1 MDISSI
7 LGYLVL
13 VAFILGFIYLVYWS
27 FTDEKAPKKV
37 QKNNKTTVTIS
48 KSDIPTWFTGE
59 VYQSGKYCENPS
71 TKKGIY
77 LNNLEASMYD
87 VANGSIFHILALQ
100 KTKLFG
106 DNLVQN
112 YRQIDPNTTRD
123 ILQKV
128 FQNDL
133 DLTSKWLEENNSE
146 AYQILIKELDFSI
159 YDELFQNMD

>member
-1 MDISSI
+1 
-7 LGYLVL
+7 
-13 VAFILGFIYLVYWS
+13 
-27 FTDEKAPKKV
+27 
-37 QKNNKTTVTIS
+37 
-48 KSDIPTWFTGE
+48 
-59 VYQSGKYCENPS
+59 
-71 TKKGIY
+71 
-77 LNNLEASMYD
+77 MYD
-87 VANGSIFHILALQ
+87 VANGSIINILALQ

-112 YRQIDPNTTRD
+112 FRQIDPNTTRD

-159 YDELFQNMD
+159 YDELFQNVD